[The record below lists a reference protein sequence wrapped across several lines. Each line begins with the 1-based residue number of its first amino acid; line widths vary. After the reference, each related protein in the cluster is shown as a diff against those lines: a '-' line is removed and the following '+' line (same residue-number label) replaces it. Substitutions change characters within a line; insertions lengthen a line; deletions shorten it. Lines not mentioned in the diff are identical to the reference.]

1 MVGLGCKISIPKPK
15 QHVAVV
21 VRALFIAEAEEAK
34 IFFCKEVSF
43 NDPFLVV
50 IWFYC
55 RYFLEREHKRRDH
68 GVIGGAMT
76 SASTVLRQRY
86 CGHQSVK
93 TKEGTNGTSLTSAS
107 CCCLFSIASVCSST
121 PGSRVRPRICLTL
134 RTEDCSSVLVLT
146 IKPCRAARRKA
157 KRPQTQRRAETK
169 KLIGPKKMNSM

>member
-93 TKEGTNGTSLTSAS
+93 TKEGNNGIVLLLLLPAAAASFQSLQ
-107 CCCLFSIASVCSST
+107 F
-121 PGSRVRPRICLTL
+121 
-134 RTEDCSSVLVLT
+134 VLQ
-146 IKPCRAARRKA
+146 
-157 KRPQTQRRAETK
+157 PQAPESDQ
-169 KLIGPKKMNSM
+169 GFV